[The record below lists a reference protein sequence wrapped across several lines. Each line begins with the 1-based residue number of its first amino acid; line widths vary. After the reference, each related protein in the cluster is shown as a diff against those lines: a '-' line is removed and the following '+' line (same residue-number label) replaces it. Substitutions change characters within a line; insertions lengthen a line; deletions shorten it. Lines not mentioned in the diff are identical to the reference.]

1 VVAVKGDVIMEGT
14 GSRGGL
20 RGWSGMA
27 LMAGGVLL
35 PLATLLHPSLET
47 VGTIIAGEVRL
58 VAAHALFTVSWGLVL
73 FGLPRAYA
81 AVRGGMGRLGSAG
94 FCLAFAGTYLLAV
107 SGNFGFLAPV
117 LARQAPAAIDALSGY
132 PPVVALNGL
141 AAIAFVFGYILVG
154 IAMTRATPTRTS
166 GILVAVGAPAHLL
179 GFGMSQLLS
188 PTLWP
193 VAVVGSV
200 SLGAGL
206 TWAGH
211 RLWRT
216 GAVGDRV
223 PLDLRKAA

>member
-1 VVAVKGDVIMEGT
+1 VKGDVNLEGG
-14 GSRGGL
+14 GSWARL

-27 LMAGGVLL
+27 LMAGGVLF
-35 PLATLLHPSLET
+35 PVATLLHPSLET

-73 FGLPRAYA
+73 FGLPGLYA
-81 AVRGGMGRLGSAG
+81 AVGGGMGRLGSAG
-94 FCLAFAGTYLLAV
+94 FLLAFAGTYLLAV

-117 LARQAPAAIDALSGY
+117 LARKAPAAIDALSEY

-141 AAIAFVFGYILVG
+141 AAIAFVFGYILAG
-154 IAMTRATPTRTS
+154 IQMTRTTATRTC

-193 VAVVGSV
+193 IAVIGSI

-206 TWAGH
+206 AWAGH

-216 GAVGDRV
+216 GAAAADRA
-223 PLDLRKAA
+223 PLDLRKPA